1 MPASFIKK
9 LNKYKYKNWR
19 KKHAEGNDRGN
30 YS

>member
-1 MPASFIKK
+1 MHASFIKK
-9 LNKYKYKNWR
+9 LNKYKYKIWR